1 MATPATLAVPELTPS
16 EYCANAWEAAQS
28 YINEVLAGT
37 VRVGRLERLAVER
50 FVFDLEDG
58 AVQLDR
64 EAADRVF
71 RFFSVL
77 RHTKTRQWAGRQF
90 LLTGWQAF
98 VLLNLFGLIGA
109 ATGLRVYRIAYIQ
122 IARKNGKSTFAAGI
136 ALYLLTYDGEIGAE
150 VYSAA
155 TKKDQAKIVWKD
167 AREMVR
173 QSPGL
178 RQILGVREGVS
189 NIYYTDQGAKFEP
202 VGQDADTLD
211 GLNPHGVVVDELHA
225 HKSRAMWDVMITG
238 MGARLQPMQ
247 LAITTAGV
255 DFDGVCYEQRDYGVK
270 VLEEVVEDREYF
282 AFICELDDGDDWL
295 DEDNWRKGNPNLGV
309 SVRLEELR
317 TAAKRAAAIPS
328 QQNDFRTK
336 RLDEWTQQQTRWLDM
351 EAWRALPQEEV
362 PFVGRKCFAGLDL
375 SSTRDVSALVLV
387 FPPDQYVKT
396 WALLPFMWVPHAAVL
411 RAKQE
416 RRAPYDAWVRDGWL
430 NETPGNVIDYD
441 FIRAKVQDLGEL
453 YRIKEIG
460 YDPYNATQLIVQL
473 ESDGFSMVKM
483 RQGVQT
489 LHAPCKE
496 LERLITAGEI
506 NPTRSPVLR
515 WMASNVTVIRDSN
528 GNMKPS
534 RENERLKIDGIV
546 AAIMGLGRA
555 IATDED
561 GERDRADALVLRAPT
576 DDD

>member
-16 EYCANAWEAAQS
+16 EYCANSWEAAQG

-37 VRVGRLERLAVER
+37 VKVGRLERLAVER

-58 AVQLDR
+58 SVQLDR

-336 RLDEWTQQQTRWLDM
+336 RLDEWTQQQARWLDM

-362 PFVGRKCFAGLDL
+362 PFIGRKCFAGLDL

-387 FPPDQYVKT
+387 FPPDQLVRT

>member
-16 EYCANAWEAAQS
+16 EYCANAWEAAQG

-37 VRVGRLERLAVER
+37 VKVGRLERLAVER

-362 PFVGRKCFAGLDL
+362 PFVGRKCYAGLDL

-387 FPPDQYVKT
+387 FPPDQLVRT